1 MSMAIQGIG
10 IGAST
15 TTSMMAAK
23 KSYEAM
29 KKGITAAAAQA
40 REGYEQYRTDVAPW
54 REAGSESINQLWE
67 MVQAG
72 PGEYKPSEYYQNL
85 LKTGTEA
92 LERGAAAR
100 GKQFS
105 GQQAKALTEFGEQV
119 GSAGY
124 ENWLNQWYQSL
135 VPYQNVANMGWP
147 AAQGSGEQ
155 AVNLANTLGNL
166 SIMKASAKVAKIQ
179 GQAQAIN
186 SGIQSTSNMLSS
198 SMGSMGSMGGGGGG
212 GMGF

>member
-1 MSMAIQGIG
+1 MSMAMQGIG

-29 KKGITAAAAQA
+29 KKGIAAAAGQA
-40 REGYEQYRTDVAPW
+40 KEGYETYRTDVAPW
-54 REAGSESINQLWE
+54 RTAGSESMNKLWE

-72 PGEYKPSEYYQNL
+72 PGEYEKSPYYDFL
-85 LKTGTEA
+85 MGEGTGA

-105 GQQAKALTEFGEQV
+105 GQQAKALTEYGQNLA
-119 GSAGY
+119 STDY
-124 ENWLNQWYQSL
+124 DNWLNRWYQSL

-147 AAQGSGEQ
+147 AAQGSGMQ
-155 AVNLANTLGNL
+155 AVELGNTLGNL
-166 SIMKASAKVAKIQ
+166 SLMKASAKVAKIQ

-186 SGIQSTSNMLSS
+186 SGIQSTTNMLS
-198 SMGSMGSMGGGGGG
+198 GSMGSMTTGG
-212 GMGF
+212 GMNGMGF